1 MSKFVS
7 VPNGNYTVKT
17 QSGGTIRLD
26 TGVAAGE
33 VRVTGDLIVEGEY
46 CNGTIYKLRT

>member
-1 MSKFVS
+1 MSKYVS

-26 TGVAAGE
+26 TGVGAGE
-33 VRVTGDLIVEGEY
+33 TRVTGDDNTLI
-46 CNGTIYKLRT
+46 GTDDDFTEDA